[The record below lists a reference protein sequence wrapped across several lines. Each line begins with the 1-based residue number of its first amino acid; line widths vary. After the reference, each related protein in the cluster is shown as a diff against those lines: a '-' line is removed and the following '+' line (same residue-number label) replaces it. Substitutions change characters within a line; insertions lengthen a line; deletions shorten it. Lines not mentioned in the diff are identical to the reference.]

1 MNYVMKTR
9 VLREIWNNS
18 LELSLFHFYL
28 LVEYL

>member
-1 MNYVMKTR
+1 MWWRRDKK